1 MSRAILAVALAIVVT
16 IVAFYFFSPDGGIT
30 PYAFIFASLAASFYL
45 LAIWREMRGEGPR
58 TLRRPPSAYSL
69 VAFWILFLALPAV
82 YAVTVLIVSPLT
94 TASFFFIISLMGLT
108 FTLFFNFVN
117 LPLALYHKRME
128 ARRMARPVRSYPMMS
143 FIVPAYNEEKCIER
157 TIESLL
163 DIDYPNYEIIVVD
176 DGSQDATHALAQ
188 RFARRGVK
196 VVQRPNGGKAR
207 ALNLGLFFAK
217 GEIIVTV
224 DADSLVARDSLHELV
239 RLFADPQVMAVAGNV
254 KVLNRVNLLT
264 RLQALEYVRDINI
277 VRRAF
282 DVFGATM
289 VVPGVLGAFRRPVL
303 DDVGSY
309 DPDTVTED
317 FDTTVKVLKAGSV
330 VQATTIAEGYTE
342 APETLGD
349 LYRQRKRWYAGILQT
364 LYKHGDV
371 LKNPRRF
378 GFLSGVGFPYILMS
392 IVFVPLVGFIALASG
407 VIAAL
412 TGELFQFLT
421 ILGFFVLL
429 EALFSLLSLI
439 MDGEDLRLVI
449 LAPLFVIGYRQIR
462 DVIRFRAMFE
472 VLFGRKIGWTRASR
486 LGRAKEM
493 LLTER

>member
-1 MSRAILAVALAIVVT
+1 MSKGLVAVSIAIVVT
-16 IVAFYFFSPDGGIT
+16 IVAFYFLSPDGGIT
-30 PYAFIFASLAASFYL
+30 PFAFIFASLAATFYL
-45 LAIWREMRGEGPR
+45 LAISREITSGEPL
-58 TLRRPPSAYSL
+58 TLRRAPSAYSL
-69 VAFWILFLALPAV
+69 VAFWILFLTLPAI
-82 YAVTVLIVSPLT
+82 YTGTILVLSPLT
-94 TASFFFIISLMGLT
+94 TASFFFVISLMGLT
-108 FTLFFNFVN
+108 FTLFYNFVN
-117 LPLALYHKRME
+117 LPLALHHKRME
-128 ARRMARPVRSYPMMS
+128 TRRMARPITSYPMIS

-157 TIESLL
+157 TLESLL
-163 DIDYPNYEIIVVD
+163 DIDYPKYEIIVVD
-176 DGSQDATHALAQ
+176 DGSHDSTYVLAR

-224 DADSLVARDSLHELV
+224 DADSLVARDSLMELV

-330 VQATTIAEGYTE
+330 VQATTFAEGYTE
-342 APETLGD
+342 APEKLGD
-349 LYRQRKRWYAGILQT
+349 LYRQRRRWYAGILQT
-364 LYKHGDV
+364 IYKHGDV
-371 LKNPRRF
+371 LRNPRRF

-392 IVFVPLVGFIALASG
+392 IVFVPIVGFIALASG

-412 TGELFQFLT
+412 TGELYQFLT
-421 ILGFFVLL
+421 ILAFFVLL
-429 EALFSLLSLI
+429 ETLFSLLALI
-439 MDGEDLRLVI
+439 MDGEDLRLLI
-449 LAPLFVIGYRQIR
+449 FAPLFVIGYRQVRDIIR
-462 DVIRFRAMFE
+462 LKAMLEVIFR
-472 VLFGRKIGWTRASR
+472 RKIGWTRASR
-486 LGRAKEM
+486 MGRAKEM
-493 LLTER
+493 LITET